1 MLRRRRNLSLI
12 CLMGEGSRVPSRQHP
27 LVFVWSWQ
35 MYVCPKREISRW
47 CRFSDL
53 RISSPEKLK
62 SELANKMKFPPALA
76 PYPEIFISY
85 DLNKR
90 GVAPAKTKLCD
101 GLCSRSQRGQDGMS
115 LITSK
120 LFPATALNGQEDD
133 CLNRPSV
140 GLRWIGKFR
149 RVSLARNYLQLSQ
162 TRRLRSSSR

>member
-1 MLRRRRNLSLI
+1 
-12 CLMGEGSRVPSRQHP
+12 MGEGSRVPSRQHP

-90 GVAPAKTKLCD
+90 GATRAGRNVADHFEAFSGNCVKWPRRRLFESAVSWTPLDRKISSSLVSSQLSPTVANKAITLKFPV
-101 GLCSRSQRGQDGMS
+101 GGSIRRHRERGRAERVLSSRS
-115 LITSK
+115 
-120 LFPATALNGQEDD
+120 
-133 CLNRPSV
+133 
-140 GLRWIGKFR
+140 
-149 RVSLARNYLQLSQ
+149 
-162 TRRLRSSSR
+162 